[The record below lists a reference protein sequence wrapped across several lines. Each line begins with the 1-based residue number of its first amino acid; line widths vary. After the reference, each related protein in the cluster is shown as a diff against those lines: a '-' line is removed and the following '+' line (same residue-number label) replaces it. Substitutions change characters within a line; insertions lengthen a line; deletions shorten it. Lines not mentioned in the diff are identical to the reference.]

1 MLIDIFM
8 RLFLLLFFLI
18 TPANCYA
25 ATITRVID
33 GDTIVVDGSIRV
45 RLYGIDCPERGQ
57 PGEIWATECTASLV
71 LERQV
76 SIEAQYQDR
85 FGRTVAIVLL
95 ENGLTVQEALLLR
108 GAAWV
113 APRYCKLPQC
123 SEWKLLEETARL
135 SGVGI
140 WAEPHPIPPWTWRK
154 QTK

>member
-1 MLIDIFM
+1 
-8 RLFLLLFFLI
+8 
-18 TPANCYA
+18 
-25 ATITRVID
+25 
-33 GDTIVVDGSIRV
+33 
-45 RLYGIDCPERGQ
+45 
-57 PGEIWATECTASLV
+57 V

-85 FGRTVAIVLL
+85 FGRTVDIVLL

-140 WAEPHPIPPWTWRK
+140 WAEPHPIPLGHGESKRNRD
-154 QTK
+154 